1 MTKPA
6 GGLRDRRRPD
16 VMELLARAR
25 PASLDP
31 GQDPRRQGAE
41 STRRAAA
48 GTAAAGA
55 APAGPA
61 GAGPGPAPPRRARL
75 PRGAVLAGT
84 GLTAA
89 AAAVAVAV
97 LVATTGGTGTPPG
110 GRARS
115 PVLLTAAMVHQV
127 ASASRSALARSG
139 QATVSYTSSQN
150 GVPGDSRTDVIPF
163 SGTNWNAG

>member
-1 MTKPA
+1 MTEPA

-31 GQDPRRQGAE
+31 GQAPQRQAAE
-41 STRRAAA
+41 IASLVATETAAA
-48 GTAAAGA
+48 GTAAAGTA
-55 APAGPA
+55 AAGTAGARPT
-61 GAGPGPAPPRRARL
+61 GAGPGPVPPRRARRL
-75 PRGAVLAGT
+75 PRGAVLT
-84 GLTAA
+84 GFGATA

-97 LVATTGGTGTPPG
+97 LVANAGGTGTVPG

-139 QATVSYTSSQN
+139 RAKVSYSSTQN
-150 GVPGDSRTDVIPF
+150 GRPEG
-163 SGTNWNAG
+163 

>member
-31 GQDPRRQGAE
+31 GGQDPQRQAAE
-41 STRRAAA
+41 IAPLAAA
-48 GTAAAGA
+48 GTTAAGT
-55 APAGPA
+55 APTRPA
-61 GAGPGPAPPRRARL
+61 GAGPQPAPPRRARRL

-97 LVATTGGTGTPPG
+97 LVASAGGTGTAPG
-110 GRARS
+110 GRTRS
-115 PVLLTAAMVHQV
+115 PVLLTAAMVHEV

-139 QATVSYTSSQN
+139 RATVSYTSTQN
-150 GVPGDSRTDVIPF
+150 GVPGDSSTDVITF
-163 SGTNWNAG
+163 S

>member
-31 GQDPRRQGAE
+31 GQDPGRQAAE
-41 STRRAAA
+41 IARLAAA
-48 GTAAAGA
+48 GTAVAGI
-55 APAGPA
+55 APTGPA
-61 GAGPGPAPPRRARL
+61 GAGPEPALSRRARRV
-75 PRGAVLAGT
+75 PRAAVLAGT

-97 LVATTGGTGTPPG
+97 LVANAGGTGTVPG
-110 GRARS
+110 GRA
-115 PVLLTAAMVHQV
+115 
-127 ASASRSALARSG
+127 
-139 QATVSYTSSQN
+139 N
-150 GVPGDSRTDVIPF
+150 GGRANR
-163 SGTNWNAG
+163 GRA